1 MEYLSYSEY
10 LDMGG
15 VLDSAAF
22 VRYSTRVFARIRQ
35 ETSGRVDKM
44 SSVPKEVKCLTRD
57 MVEYL
62 FYNVKPEKAVTGA
75 SQAQG
80 GASESESYHVKT
92 QEEVDNDIR
101 GMIFDYLLSVVD
113 DFGTP
118 LLYRGCRA

>member
-44 SSVPKEVKCLTRD
+44 SSVPKEVKCLARD
-57 MVEYL
+57 MTEYL
-62 FYNVKPEKAVTGA
+62 FYNVKPEKSVTSA
-75 SQAQG
+75 SQTQG
-80 GASESESYHVKT
+80 GASESESYHTKT

-101 GMIFDYLLSVVD
+101 GMIFDYLLGVVD
-113 DFGTP
+113 DGGTS
-118 LLYRGCRA
+118 LLYRGCRP